1 MKTCPSLL
9 LCLCLATSTFAGQWP
24 LENASDATLTIHGTA
39 HSAPGAAGQSL
50 LLDGSSCI
58 ELKDS
63 AALNDPDGFT
73 FSIWFNPYE
82 LENGQQLIA
91 GKNRYSLNERQWG
104 LMLEDDGTLCAYAW
118 QGGWTTIRSK
128 RVLKAGHW
136 HLATFTVEKTKAVLF
151 LNGQP
156 IGEVAL
162 TKPVAATAAPIT
174 LGGLRDDGKLR
185 QPFHGALDE
194 ARFEPGVTAMAYQPV
209 TATHTVPQPV
219 KADFPLWDEAQK
231 LLTATELPV
240 LEGVEFHVIKRHEPE
255 VDQYPWLHGLGLAW
269 HKGKLYASF
278 GHNKGS
284 ENTASEEARG
294 RVSEDG
300 GKTWGDVFT
309 IDTGTESDDLAV
321 SHGVF
326 LSHAGRL
333 WAFHGAFR
341 GKMGGIH
348 TRAYL
353 LDETTRR
360 WGPKGTIAADGFWA
374 LNQPVKMSDGNWIM
388 PGIRAGAYSNHTT
401 NPAAVVIS
409 HGDDLTK
416 WDLVTLPTPEGLKVW
431 GESGIIVD
439 GAMVLNIARYGAR
452 PLALVSKSTDH
463 GRTWTTMAESNL
475 PMTTSKPAPGMLSTG
490 QRYLVCTNAANNG
503 GRRSPLTIALSK
515 PGAQTFSKV
524 FVIRPAEFPVGPGE
538 SIAKASLSYPC
549 AIEHEGKLYVA
560 YSNNGGRGGNHNSA
574 ELAIIPL
581 EKLRVEQTTTN

>member
-1 MKTCPSLL
+1 MKTCPALL
-9 LCLCLATSTFAGQWP
+9 LCFYLANSTPAFAEQWS
-24 LENASDATLTIHGTA
+24 LEKPDDAALIIHAGA
-39 HSAPGAAGQSL
+39 RGAPGAAGESL
-50 LLDGSSCI
+50 LLEGSSNI

-63 AALNDPDGFT
+63 AALNGADAFT
-73 FSIWFNPYE
+73 FSIWFNPHA

-128 RVLKAGHW
+128 KVLKAGHW
-136 HLATFTVEKTKAVLF
+136 HLAVLTITKDKAALH

-156 IGEVAL
+156 VGQAPL
-162 TKPVAATAAPIT
+162 KRPLAPTAAPIS
-174 LGGLRDDGKLR
+174 LGGLREDGKLR

-194 ARFEPGVTAMAYQPV
+194 ARFEAHVMPIAYQPV
-209 TATHTVPQPV
+209 AATHEVPKPV
-219 KADFPLWDEAQK
+219 MADFPLWDESQK
-231 LLTATELPV
+231 LPAAADLPV
-240 LEGVEFHVIKRHEPE
+240 LEGVEFHVIKKHEPE
-255 VDQYPWLHGLGLAW
+255 ADQYPWLHGLSLAW
-269 HKGKLYASF
+269 HKGKLHASF
-278 GHNKGS
+278 GHNKGR

-348 TRAYL
+348 TRAYV
-353 LDETTRR
+353 LDETTNK
-360 WGPKGTIAADGFWA
+360 WEPKGTVASNGFWA

-388 PGIRAGAYSNHTT
+388 PGICAGAYSNHTT

-409 HGDDLTK
+409 HGDDFTK
-416 WDLVTLPTPEGLKVW
+416 WDLVAIAAPEGLKVW

-439 GAMVLNIARYGAR
+439 GSTVLNIARYGAK

-463 GRTWTTMAESNL
+463 GRTWTPMAESNL
-475 PMTTSKPAPGMLSTG
+475 PMTTSKPASGMLSTG

-503 GRRSPLTIALSK
+503 GRRSPLTIAVSK
-515 PGAQTFSKV
+515 PGQATFSKV
-524 FVIRPAEFPVGPGE
+524 YVIRPALFPSGPGE
-538 SIAKASLSYPC
+538 SLEKLSLSYPC
-549 AIEHEGKLYVA
+549 ALEHEGKLYVA

-574 ELAIIPL
+574 ELAVIPL
-581 EKLRVEQTTTN
+581 GKLRVE

>member
-1 MKTCPSLL
+1 MKTCPALL
-9 LCLCLATSTFAGQWP
+9 LCLCLATSALAGQWP
-24 LENASDATLTIHGTA
+24 LEKPDDAALIIHGSA
-39 HSAPGAAGQSL
+39 RGAPGAVGQSL
-50 LLDGSSCI
+50 LLDGNSAI

-63 AALNDPDGFT
+63 STSNSTDAFT
-73 FSIWFNPYE
+73 FSIWFNPHG

-128 RVLKAGHW
+128 KILKAGHW
-136 HLATFTVEKTKAVLF
+136 HLASLTITQDKATLH
-151 LNGQP
+151 LNGQL
-156 IGEVAL
+156 IGEAAL
-162 TKPVAATAAPIT
+162 KKPLAPTAAPIT

-194 ARFEPGVTAMAYQPV
+194 ARFEPHVVAIAYQPV
-209 TATHTVPQPV
+209 TATHEVPKPV
-219 KADFPLWDEAQK
+219 KADFPLWDESRK
-231 LLTATELPV
+231 LPAAADLPV

-269 HKGKLYASF
+269 HKGRLHASF
-278 GHNKGS
+278 GHNKGR

-348 TRAYL
+348 TRAYV
-353 LDETTRR
+353 LDEATNR
-360 WGPKGTIAADGFWA
+360 WEAKGTIASNGFWA
-374 LNQPVKMSDGNWIM
+374 LNQPVKMTDGNWIM
-388 PGIRAGAYSNHTT
+388 PGICAGAYSNHTT

-416 WDLVTLPTPEGLKVW
+416 WDLVAIAAPEGLKVW

-439 GAMVLNIARYGAR
+439 GSTVLNIARYGAR

-463 GRTWTTMAESNL
+463 GRTWSTMAESNL
-475 PMTTSKPAPGMLSTG
+475 PMTTSKPASGMLSTG
-490 QRYLVCTNAANNG
+490 QRYLVCTNAADNG
-503 GRRSPLTIALSK
+503 GRRSPLTIAVSK
-515 PGAQTFSKV
+515 PGQPTFSKV
-524 FVIRPAEFPVGPGE
+524 YVIRPALFPSGPGE
-538 SIAKASLSYPC
+538 SMEKLSLSYPC
-549 AIEHEGKLYVA
+549 ALEHEGKLYVA
-560 YSNNGGRGGNHNSA
+560 YSNNGGRGSNHNSA

-581 EKLRVEQTTTN
+581 EKLRVE